1 MNSCVFLEY
10 LKKDQKMGDLMGEL
24 ARRTR
29 LALQELPDDVLVLL
43 LKHLPV
49 FPYVVLLTG

>member
-1 MNSCVFLEY
+1 
-10 LKKDQKMGDLMGEL
+10 MGDLM
-24 ARRTR
+24 TR

>member
-1 MNSCVFLEY
+1 
-10 LKKDQKMGDLMGEL
+10 MGEL